1 MPSASRRSAKRI
13 PKAVAPLRR
22 LGHAAVMSWFLSL
35 NPWVVLVVAGLF
47 EVMWASG
54 IKYVG
59 VQRPLISLGVAAAL
73 VASMV
78 GLWVATQKLPVGTA
92 YAVWTG
98 IGAVGAATVGI
109 VVYGEPAT
117 AVRAVCILLIV
128 SGIVGL
134 KLFSGAH

>member
-1 MPSASRRSAKRI
+1 MAG
-13 PKAVAPLRR
+13 
-22 LGHAAVMSWFLSL
+22 LGHAADMSWLMSV
-35 NPWVVLVVAGLF
+35 NPWLVLVVAGLF
-47 EVMWASG
+47 EAMWASG

-59 VQRPLISLGVAAAL
+59 VQRPLLSLGVVLAL
-73 VASMV
+73 IASMV
-78 GLWVATQKLPVGTA
+78 GLWIATQKLPVGTA

-98 IGAVGAATVGI
+98 IGAVGAAVVG
-109 VVYGEPAT
+109 VAVYGEPAT

>member
-1 MPSASRRSAKRI
+1 MI
-13 PKAVAPLRR
+13 
-22 LGHAAVMSWFLSL
+22 GHAAVMSWLQSF

-78 GLWVATQKLPVGTA
+78 GLWIATQKLPVGTA

-98 IGAVGAATVGI
+98 IGAVGAAAVGI

-128 SGIVGL
+128 AGIVGL

>member
-1 MPSASRRSAKRI
+1 
-13 PKAVAPLRR
+13 VAG
-22 LGHAAVMSWFLSL
+22 LGHAAVMSWLMSV
-35 NPWVVLVVAGLF
+35 NPWLVLVVAGLF

-59 VQRPLISLGVAAAL
+59 VQRPLLSLGVVLAL
-73 VASMV
+73 IASMV
-78 GLWVATQKLPVGTA
+78 GLWIATQKLPVGTA

-98 IGAVGAATVGI
+98 IGAVGAAVVG
-109 VVYGEPAT
+109 VAVYGEPAT

-128 SGIVGL
+128 AGIVGL

>member
-1 MPSASRRSAKRI
+1 
-13 PKAVAPLRR
+13 
-22 LGHAAVMSWFLSL
+22 MSWFLSL

-117 AVRAVCILLIV
+117 AVRTVCILLIV

>member
-1 MPSASRRSAKRI
+1 
-13 PKAVAPLRR
+13 
-22 LGHAAVMSWFLSL
+22 MSWLLSF

-78 GLWVATQKLPVGTA
+78 GLWIATQKLPVGTA

-98 IGAVGAATVGI
+98 IGAVGAAAVGI

>member
-1 MPSASRRSAKRI
+1 MAG
-13 PKAVAPLRR
+13 
-22 LGHAAVMSWFLSL
+22 LGHAAVMSWLMSL
-35 NPWVVLVVAGLF
+35 NPWLVLVVAGLF

-59 VQRPLISLGVAAAL
+59 VQRPLISLSVAVAL

-78 GLWVATQKLPVGTA
+78 GLWIATQKLPVGTA

-98 IGAVGAATVGI
+98 IGAVGAAVVG
-109 VVYGEPAT
+109 VAVYGEPAT

-128 SGIVGL
+128 AGIVGL
-134 KLFSGAH
+134 KLFSGAAA

>member
-1 MPSASRRSAKRI
+1 
-13 PKAVAPLRR
+13 
-22 LGHAAVMSWFLSL
+22 MSWLLSL
-35 NPWVVLVVAGLF
+35 NPWAVLIVAGMF

-59 VQRPLISLGVAAAL
+59 VQRPLLSLGVAAAL

-78 GLWVATQKLPVGTA
+78 GLWIATQKLPVGTA

-98 IGAVGAATVGI
+98 IGAVGAAAVGI

-128 SGIVGL
+128 AGIVGL

>member
-1 MPSASRRSAKRI
+1 
-13 PKAVAPLRR
+13 
-22 LGHAAVMSWFLSL
+22 MSWFLSL

-109 VVYGEPAT
+109 VAYGEPAT

-128 SGIVGL
+128 AGIVGL
-134 KLFSGAH
+134 KLFSGAAA

>member
-1 MPSASRRSAKRI
+1 MAG
-13 PKAVAPLRR
+13 
-22 LGHAAVMSWFLSL
+22 LGHAAVMSWLMSV
-35 NPWVVLVVAGLF
+35 NPWLVLVVAGLF

-59 VQRPLISLGVAAAL
+59 VQRPLLSLGVVLAL
-73 VASMV
+73 IASMV
-78 GLWVATQKLPVGTA
+78 GLWIATQKLPVGTA

-98 IGAVGAATVGI
+98 IGAVGAAVVG
-109 VVYGEPAT
+109 VAVYGEPAT

-128 SGIVGL
+128 AGIVGL

>member
-1 MPSASRRSAKRI
+1 VI
-13 PKAVAPLRR
+13 
-22 LGHAAVMSWFLSL
+22 GHAAVMSWLQSF

-78 GLWVATQKLPVGTA
+78 GLWIATQKLPVGTA

-98 IGAVGAATVGI
+98 IGAVGAAAVGI

-128 SGIVGL
+128 AGIVGL

>member
-1 MPSASRRSAKRI
+1 MAG
-13 PKAVAPLRR
+13 
-22 LGHAAVMSWFLSL
+22 LGHAADMSWLLSL
-35 NPWVVLVVAGLF
+35 NPWLVLVVAGLF

-59 VQRPLISLGVAAAL
+59 VQRPLISLGVVVAL

-78 GLWVATQKLPVGTA
+78 GLWIATQKLPVGTA

-109 VVYGEPAT
+109 IIYGEPAT
-117 AVRAVCILLIV
+117 AMRAVCILLIV
-128 SGIVGL
+128 AGIVGL
-134 KLFSGAH
+134 KLFSGAAA

>member
-1 MPSASRRSAKRI
+1 M
-13 PKAVAPLRR
+13 RR
-22 LGHAAVMSWFLSL
+22 LGHAAAMSWLLSL
-35 NPWVVLVVAGLF
+35 NPWAVLIVAGLF

-59 VQRPLISLGVAAAL
+59 VQRPLLSLGVAAAL

-78 GLWVATQKLPVGTA
+78 GLWIATQKLPVGTA

-98 IGAVGAATVGI
+98 IGAVGAATVG
-109 VVYGEPAT
+109 VLVYGEPAT

-128 SGIVGL
+128 AGIVGL
-134 KLFSGAH
+134 

>member
-1 MPSASRRSAKRI
+1 
-13 PKAVAPLRR
+13 
-22 LGHAAVMSWFLSL
+22 MSWLLSF
-35 NPWVVLVVAGLF
+35 NPWAVLIVAGLF

-78 GLWVATQKLPVGTA
+78 GLWAATQKLPVGTA

-109 VVYGEPAT
+109 VVYGELAT

-128 SGIVGL
+128 AGIVGL
-134 KLFSGAH
+134 KLFSGAAA

>member
-1 MPSASRRSAKRI
+1 M
-13 PKAVAPLRR
+13 RR
-22 LGHAAVMSWFLSL
+22 LGHAAAMSWLLSL
-35 NPWVVLVVAGLF
+35 NPWAVLIVAGLF

-59 VQRPLISLGVAAAL
+59 VQRPLLSLGVAAAL

-98 IGAVGAATVGI
+98 IGAVGAAAVGI

-128 SGIVGL
+128 AGIVGL
-134 KLFSGAH
+134 KLFSGAAA

>member
-1 MPSASRRSAKRI
+1 
-13 PKAVAPLRR
+13 
-22 LGHAAVMSWFLSL
+22 MSWLLSF
-35 NPWVVLVVAGLF
+35 NPWVVLFVAGLF

-59 VQRPLISLGVAAAL
+59 LQRPLLSLGVIVAL
-73 VASMV
+73 AASMA
-78 GLWVATQKLPVGTA
+78 GLWIATQRLPVGTA

-128 SGIVGL
+128 AGIVGL

>member
-1 MPSASRRSAKRI
+1 
-13 PKAVAPLRR
+13 
-22 LGHAAVMSWFLSL
+22 MSWLMSF

>member
-1 MPSASRRSAKRI
+1 MI
-13 PKAVAPLRR
+13 
-22 LGHAAVMSWFLSL
+22 GHAAAMSWLMSL
-35 NPWVVLVVAGLF
+35 NPWLVLVVAGLF

-59 VQRPLISLGVAAAL
+59 VQRPLISLSVAVAL

-78 GLWVATQKLPVGTA
+78 GLWIATQKLPVGTA

-98 IGAVGAATVGI
+98 IGAVGAAAVGI

>member
-1 MPSASRRSAKRI
+1 
-13 PKAVAPLRR
+13 
-22 LGHAAVMSWFLSL
+22 MSWFLSL

-59 VQRPLISLGVAAAL
+59 VQRPLISLGVVVAL

-78 GLWVATQKLPVGTA
+78 GLWIATQKLPVGTA

>member
-1 MPSASRRSAKRI
+1 
-13 PKAVAPLRR
+13 
-22 LGHAAVMSWFLSL
+22 MSWLLSF

-128 SGIVGL
+128 AGIVGL